1 MQIRPEHPNDIAA
14 IRDLTMTAFAAA
26 PFSSGT
32 EAAIVDALRGAAALT
47 LSLVAVEGMELVGH
61 AAFSPVL
68 IDGEDRGWYG
78 LGPVSV
84 RPDRQGLGIG
94 QALVKAGLAK
104 LEERGA
110 AGCVVLGEPE
120 YYGRFGFASDPALR
134 YADVPPQYFQRLV
147 LRGPAPR
154 GQVSYHEAFGAGS

>member
-1 MQIRPEHPNDIAA
+1 MDIRTEHPDDIVA
-14 IRDLTMTAFAAA
+14 IRELTTAAFA
-26 PFSSGT
+26 PMPYSSHT
-32 EAAIVDALRGAAALT
+32 EAAIIDALRDAAALT
-47 LSLVAVEGMELVGH
+47 LSLVAVEGTELLGH

-94 QALVKAGLAK
+94 QAVIAAGLAQ
-104 LEERGA
+104 LRDSGA
-110 AGCVVLGEPE
+110 AGCVVLGEPA
-120 YYGRFGFASDPALR
+120 YYSRFGFASDPGLR

-147 LRGPAPR
+147 FHGPAPS
-154 GQVSYHEAFGAGS
+154 GSVSYHEAFGAGS